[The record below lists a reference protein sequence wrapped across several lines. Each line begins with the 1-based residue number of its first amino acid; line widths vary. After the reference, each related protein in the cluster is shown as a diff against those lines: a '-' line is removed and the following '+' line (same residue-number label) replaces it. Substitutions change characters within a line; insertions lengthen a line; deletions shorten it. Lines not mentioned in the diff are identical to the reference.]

1 MGSRRW
7 IWTAVA
13 AVLLVACSSKGGV
26 VSQTRSAGENTISCI
41 NDGSVDWTGIKTVYL
56 YGDGCAVP
64 PTCTIRDEE
73 TISQLVEQ
81 VQQTG
86 EYQEV
91 SRSEYLEGMNG
102 IWVEFDNGVCIS
114 MYREENYGTVS
125 KEKETTGKPPFYRFP
140 QEFRKTVQALLESPD
155 KKVSVFEAGLNT
167 LEGVT
172 MKAVE
177 GSADSGSVKLCILNE
192 TDLDIMFG
200 ENYELQHF
208 VNGQWQS
215 VPYIIDNWTFNAV
228 GYAARKDSPA
238 EITVN
243 WEIFHGSMEQG
254 NYRIIKT
261 VNDFRGSGDY
271 TTYYLASE
279 YEIKEQ

>member
-91 SRSEYLEGMNG
+91 SRSEYLEGMNLTMASAS
-102 IWVEFDNGVCIS
+102 VCTGRKIMEPS
-114 MYREENYGTVS
+114 RKRRRRPGNRHFTASRRNFVKQFRRCWSHQIKRSVYLRLDSIRWRE
-125 KEKETTGKPPFYRFP
+125 
-140 QEFRKTVQALLESPD
+140 
-155 KKVSVFEAGLNT
+155 
-167 LEGVT
+167 
-172 MKAVE
+172 
-177 GSADSGSVKLCILNE
+177 
-192 TDLDIMFG
+192 
-200 ENYELQHF
+200 
-208 VNGQWQS
+208 
-215 VPYIIDNWTFNAV
+215 
-228 GYAARKDSPA
+228 
-238 EITVN
+238 
-243 WEIFHGSMEQG
+243 
-254 NYRIIKT
+254 
-261 VNDFRGSGDY
+261 
-271 TTYYLASE
+271 
-279 YEIKEQ
+279 

>member
-102 IWVEFDNGVCIS
+102 IRVEFDNGVCIS
-114 MYREENYGTVS
+114 MYREENKT
-125 KEKETTGKPPFYRFP
+125 RFLCRP
-140 QEFRKTVQALLESPD
+140 RKRT
-155 KKVSVFEAGLNT
+155 
-167 LEGVT
+167 
-172 MKAVE
+172 
-177 GSADSGSVKLCILNE
+177 
-192 TDLDIMFG
+192 
-200 ENYELQHF
+200 
-208 VNGQWQS
+208 
-215 VPYIIDNWTFNAV
+215 
-228 GYAARKDSPA
+228 R
-238 EITVN
+238 
-243 WEIFHGSMEQG
+243 
-254 NYRIIKT
+254 
-261 VNDFRGSGDY
+261 
-271 TTYYLASE
+271 
-279 YEIKEQ
+279 